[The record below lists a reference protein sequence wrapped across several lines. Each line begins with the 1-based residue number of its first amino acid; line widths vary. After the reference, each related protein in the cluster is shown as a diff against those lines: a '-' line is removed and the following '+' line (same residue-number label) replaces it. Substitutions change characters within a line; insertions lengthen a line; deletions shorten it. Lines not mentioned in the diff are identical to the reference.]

1 MVELKN
7 PISFTDLGFFYLGYP
22 NKSANCAD
30 YRLWHPLKGPCQEKT
45 PPHRKKVQ
53 FFFAGTSSS
62 NRVSPFSLPAPVI
75 SKVLGADPKL
85 ICYQAPIRFKV
96 NGRKI

>member
-1 MVELKN
+1 MSYIYEVFSN
-7 PISFTDLGFFYLGYP
+7 S
-22 NKSANCAD
+22 
-30 YRLWHPLKGPCQEKT
+30 RHWHPLKGPCQEKT

-53 FFFAGTSSS
+53 FFFAGTLSS
-62 NRVSPFSLPAPVI
+62 NRISPFSFPAPVI

-96 NGRKI
+96 EKRKIKIDGCAAKRFFIS